1 MWSYYMNTLVVI
13 GFWEDSGAPVLWCS
27 YKSLMA
33 SPCTVTQ
40 LISKEKMGRLLLP
53 LALVLSVLVALTTGA
68 AIKGSKSS
76 LSFVSQLRLSQ
87 SLELLSSYF

>member
-1 MWSYYMNTLVVI
+1 
-13 GFWEDSGAPVLWCS
+13 
-27 YKSLMA
+27 
-33 SPCTVTQ
+33 
-40 LISKEKMGRLLLP
+40 MGRLLLP

-87 SLELLSSYF
+87 SLELLSSYSNYTLVTAAPNFRVCIAHVSSFVHRLSDAQQVS